1 MLRQAPG
8 GALSSRATPYHHP
21 VLRVH
26 DVDRALGLPLHGG
39 VDDAPGDAIHKEDAD
54 EGALV
59 VNIRALCHHSQQVGV
74 QALGRR
80 REKLLQNH
88 SGIS

>member
-1 MLRQAPG
+1 M
-8 GALSSRATPYHHP
+8 Y
-21 VLRVH
+21 

-39 VDDAPGDAIHKEDAD
+39 VDDAPRDTVHEEDAD

-59 VNIRALCHHSQQVGV
+59 VNIRALRHHGQQVGV
-74 QALGRR
+74 QALGRW

-88 SGIS
+88 SGTL